1 MLTCQQ
7 MWYLACV
14 LVRGHW
20 CLACDRRDGHLRAD
34 QQPAAKHH
42 VLALVVRAELHD
54 CGLGPVWNASDQR
67 LCCKQSLNA
76 RSPSTPTFKTDHE
89 QFANSYIGCTVSSH
103 QLSSAT
109 LNTARGGVF
118 AMLWTSQ
125 GMQMW
130 TFGRNAIPPSIKN
143 RSSTPVL
150 SEFGPPVAN
159 FQGSCDFDAHFVNH
173 QMIFNTDF
181 CGSNAGETFQMH
193 GCPMVSCSLAGGGVC
208 RQRHAG

>member
-1 MLTCQQ
+1 
-7 MWYLACV
+7 MWHLACL
-14 LVRGHW
+14 LVRGYW

-42 VLALVVRAELHD
+42 VLALVGRAELHD
-54 CGLGPVWNASDQR
+54 CGLWPVWDASDQR
-67 LCCKQSLNA
+67 LCCKQSPKCDIFTLQ
-76 RSPSTPTFKTDHE
+76 RPTTDHE

-103 QLSSAT
+103 QLSSTA
-109 LNTARGGVF
+109 LNAARGGVF

-130 TFGRNAIPPSIKN
+130 TFRRDTIPPSITN

-150 SEFGPPVAN
+150 SEFGPPDAN
-159 FQGSCDFDAHFVNH
+159 FQGSCDFDAHFFSH

-181 CGSNAGETFQMH
+181 CGSNAGETFQVH
-193 GCPMVSCSLAGGGVC
+193 GCPMVSPSLAGRGVR
-208 RQRHAG
+208 RQWHDG